1 MKETCTS
8 LKAIPSYHA
17 QVYRISVSVR
27 PSPDANIRTSNRL
40 YNPIDITT
48 FSNLEC
54 RCEFHSKS
62 LS

>member
-1 MKETCTS
+1 MKETCAV

-17 QVYRISVSVR
+17 QVYQIGVSVR
-27 PSPDANIRTSNRL
+27 SSPDANIDISNRL

-54 RCEFHSKS
+54 RCEINSKS